1 MLNEASGAR
10 SRRGVI
16 IHYHLFKNAGTS
28 VDAILR
34 RNFGEG
40 WASREYPPR
49 SDGEAAREFLASNPH
64 IAALSSH
71 TLLLPPPEIPGWSPP
86 RW

>member
-1 MLNEASGAR
+1 VINEAPGAR

-40 WASREYPPR
+40 
-49 SDGEAAREFLASNPH
+49 
-64 IAALSSH
+64 
-71 TLLLPPPEIPGWSPP
+71 
-86 RW
+86 